1 MQVSERDPSPMAKA
15 NPRYANGAARRKVRL
30 YWKAQ
35 QLPCA
40 ICGRAID
47 YELPAGHPMSFEVDE
62 ILPYA
67 LGGSPY
73 SIDNTQPAHRICN
86 EQKGKKLGF
95 TAKQPEA
102 KAITNSRRW

>member
-1 MQVSERDPSPMAKA
+1 
-15 NPRYANGAARRKVRL
+15 
-30 YWKAQ
+30 
-35 QLPCA
+35 
-40 ICGRAID
+40 
-47 YELPAGHPMSFEVDE
+47 MSFEVDE

-73 SIDNTQPAHRICN
+73 SIENTQPAHRLCN

-95 TAKQPEA
+95 TVKQPEA